1 MRTGKNEEE
10 RSDDNS
16 YNEYVNPEAV
26 YFVYFHHNKNFQH
39 VRMQPQ

>member
-10 RSDDNS
+10 CSDDNS

-26 YFVYFHHNKNFQH
+26 YFVYFVCFHHNKNFQH
-39 VRMQPQ
+39 VRM